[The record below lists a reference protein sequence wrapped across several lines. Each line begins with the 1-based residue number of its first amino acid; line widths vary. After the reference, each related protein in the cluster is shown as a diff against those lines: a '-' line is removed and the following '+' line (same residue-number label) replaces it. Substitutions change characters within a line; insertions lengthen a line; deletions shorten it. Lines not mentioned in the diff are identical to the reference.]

1 MKGVQNS
8 KFKRKKGQ
16 VLMEL
21 QTVNSNVEMWVTLK
35 KNLAHLSFGTWVSV
49 GIFTKSKITSFVRRD
64 FWGQQLLIS
73 NSHHAPREM

>member
-35 KNLAHLSFGTWVSV
+35 KT
-49 GIFTKSKITSFVRRD
+49 
-64 FWGQQLLIS
+64 
-73 NSHHAPREM
+73 